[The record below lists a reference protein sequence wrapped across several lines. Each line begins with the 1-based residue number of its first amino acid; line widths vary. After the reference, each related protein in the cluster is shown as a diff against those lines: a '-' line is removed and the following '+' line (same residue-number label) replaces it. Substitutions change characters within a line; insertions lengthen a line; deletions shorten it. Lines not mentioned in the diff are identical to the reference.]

1 MTFTIPTPVR
11 EIGTFLIALLGAV
24 LGIINL
30 LLTWKRGRVCV
41 KVIPKSFFG
50 VDPDTGTPDSRFY
63 FRTSNGDTVPKYLC
77 VDVINK
83 GVATTVNEVG
93 FLLKDTNER
102 FVIMNQ
108 FPSRKIQI
116 PFRLEPDS
124 SVTVYADAFE
134 ADTVR
139 DVAKFKCAYATVASG
154 KRFTGRG
161 QMFRMFERYADVID

>member
-1 MTFTIPTPVR
+1 MTFTIPAPVR

-30 LLTWKRGRVCV
+30 LLTWKRGRLRV

-63 FRTSNGDTVPKYLC
+63 FKTSNGDTVPKYLC

-102 FVIMNQ
+102 FVIMKQ
-108 FPSRKIQI
+108 FPSRKIPI
-116 PFRLEPDS
+116 PFRLEPHS

-154 KRFTGRG
+154 KRFIGRG
-161 QMFRMFERYADVID
+161 QMFRVFEKYADVID